1 MVLPRSFGGTMTT
14 ISATRRKST
23 RRGGRP
29 KIAEEDVR
37 KAYGVKLSKRELDEA
52 RQLAAEAGLSL
63 SAYCRSTILKG
74 NRDTSVPL
82 LNRQAW
88 LALVPLARALIS
100 MARHQIVIDSAS
112 LSSQLGEL
120 EVLLRALRFS
130 LLGINLPEDGRK

>member
-1 MVLPRSFGGTMTT
+1 MTT